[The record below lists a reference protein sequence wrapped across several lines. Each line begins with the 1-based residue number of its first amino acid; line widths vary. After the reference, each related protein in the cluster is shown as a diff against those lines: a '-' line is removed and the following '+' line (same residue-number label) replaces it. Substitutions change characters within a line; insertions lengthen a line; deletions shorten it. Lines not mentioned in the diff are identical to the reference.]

1 MPLNCKLRD
10 GYDGK
15 VYVMFFLPQF
25 KTKQIAGVKV

>member
-15 VYVMFFLPQF
+15 VYVMFFYHNL
-25 KTKQIAGVKV
+25 KQTNIRG